1 MLIGF
6 IGSPCSG
13 KTTTAAMTF
22 ADLKGMGLPSEYIA
36 EQARLYIAERR
47 VEQKLNPEDS
57 LQLEDVDQYMIMRR
71 QEQSEVTL
79 TTACGPGTIVIA
91 DSSVLNALLYLSPEG
106 RKQPGVVRLTEAAV
120 KRYDLLFYCAPV
132 KRPRNLD
139 PNRIHN
145 EEQSLAVDRL
155 IPEVLREFA
164 PDLIPIQLFGN
175 PQMRHGEVTK
185 ALLKRVHG

>member
-47 VEQKLNPEDS
+47 VEMQLKPEDS
-57 LQLEDVDQYMIMRR
+57 LKLEDIDQYMIMTR
-71 QEQSEVTL
+71 QERTEVTL
-79 TTACGPGTIVIA
+79 TTACGSGTIVIA

-106 RKQPGVVRLTEAAV
+106 RKQSGVVRLTESAV

-139 PNRIHN
+139 PNRIHT
-145 EEQSLAVDRL
+145 EEQSLAVDRM
-155 IPEVLREFA
+155 IPEILREFA

-175 PQMRHGEVTK
+175 PQMRHAEVTK
-185 ALLKRVHG
+185 ALLERRRP